1 MGLTVGERYHVLL
14 LGVTMSTGTDLILAD
29 LSLSNTTGYNPF
41 SLFGTPSRNPSSLFA
56 TSSYIPFSLFGIS
69 SCNPPL
75 EPQQVSVMQPDS
87 AMGPA
92 LQAAFLMMEAL
103 GGKLLLFQTSV
114 PNVGV
119 GKITQRDNPTLYNT
133 DSEHRL
139 RVPEDIFF
147 KKFAAEASKSQISI
161 DVFSFRFQSFTLVA
175 QCCITNCCCL
185 LQHLMLY
192 CSTYANTKVTS
203 GCTWAKLFC
212 LVNTVIPDS
221 TLGCYA
227 LTALVAVWWSL
238 LCLYDHDTLPT
249 NYLFCD

>member
-1 MGLTVGERYHVLL
+1 MLGSLTVGERYHVLL
-14 LGVTMSTGTDLILAD
+14 LGNTLSTGTDLILAD
-29 LSLSNTTGYNPF
+29 LSLNDTTGYNPF
-41 SLFGTPSRNPSSLFA
+41 SLFGVP
-56 TSSYIPFSLFGIS
+56 
-69 SCNPPL
+69 SCNPLL
-75 EPQQVSVMQPDS
+75 EPRQVLVVQPDS

-161 DVFSFRFQSFTLVA
+161 DVFSFRFASFTIHLPLLLHKSFTAAWLFAATLNAVLHH
-175 QCCITNCCCL
+175 QC
-185 LQHLMLY
+185 QHQGNLSMHMG
-192 CSTYANTKVTS
+192 K
-203 GCTWAKLFC
+203 
-212 LVNTVIPDS
+212 
-221 TLGCYA
+221 
-227 LTALVAVWWSL
+227 AVL
-238 LCLYDHDTLPT
+238 
-249 NYLFCD
+249 